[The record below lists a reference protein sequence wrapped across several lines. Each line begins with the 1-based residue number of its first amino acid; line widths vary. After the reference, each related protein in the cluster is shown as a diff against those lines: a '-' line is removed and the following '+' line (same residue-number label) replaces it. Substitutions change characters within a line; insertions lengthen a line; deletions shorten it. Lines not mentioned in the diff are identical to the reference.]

1 MAKRRVKKE
10 VPLTRKQVSRREKE
24 RRQRLIL
31 IIVAAVV
38 ASLIVVLLA
47 YGAYTELVV
56 KPSEPVAVV
65 NGVPI
70 FVSTYQQRVRLQ
82 RMSIDTAIQGLQ
94 LQRSGFDPDTDQF
107 AINYIDQQLSQLSI
121 QRLKLDSEALLD
133 DLIEEELTRQAAEE
147 SGVVVSDEEIDGRIE
162 ESFGYYRDEAT
173 DVASPTS
180 ESITTTTEVSPTLTP
195 TGMTRAEFDDVYN
208 DYLSTVREGA
218 GMSEEE
224 LRETVEAQ
232 ILREKMEEV
241 VTQEVP
247 TTELH
252 IRARQILLDTKAEA
266 EVVLDRLEEGEDFA
280 TLAEELSK
288 DPGSAELGGDLGWFA
303 RGMMVPEF
311 DEVAFSLEPGE
322 MSGVVETSFGF
333 HIIVVEERDEERE
346 LEAAMLNERK
356 REAFE
361 VWLLHLRAGAT
372 IESYWSAD
380 KVPPE

>member
-361 VWLLHLRAGAT
+361 VWLLDLRAGAT

>member
-162 ESFGYYRDEAT
+162 ESFGYYRDKAT

-224 LRETVEAQ
+224 LRETIEAQ

-252 IRARQILLDTKAEA
+252 IRARHILLDTKAEA

-361 VWLLHLRAGAT
+361 VWLLDLRAGAT